1 MGKLYDIYFIKAESG
16 ECLFHFKFGSVA
28 IDPNLVSGFL
38 QAIGSFAQQLIPG
51 EKSFLRTIDRGDFK
65 IMIEKGAKVFA
76 VLVAEEDTPEVR
88 QKLKGLLQRFEYIYG
103 GYLDRWE
110 QSRDVT
116 PFQSFL
122 SQVLIAF
129 PEQPIN
135 PRLLPRARP
144 ERISVVESLEVPD
157 ALKMRLVRV
166 LRLADGK
173 RSLEEIAEI
182 VGLPVDEVI
191 SLFLLAARSGVVDFP
206 FAKIFDDD
214 ILVKTG
220 LDPILIRKAYGE
232 VGVKLIEACDGKK
245 TVKEIADREGAPLN
259 VVKYVFGRAL
269 RLGYVQLLKGD

>member
-1 MGKLYDIYFIKAESG
+1 MGKLYDIYFIKADSG
-16 ECLFHFKFGSVA
+16 ECLFHFKFGSIA

-38 QAIGSFAQQLIPG
+38 QAIGSFAQQLIPD

-65 IMIEKGAKVFA
+65 IMIEKGTRVFA
-76 VLVAEEDTPEVR
+76 VLVAEEESPEVR
-88 QKLKGLLQRFEYIYG
+88 AKLRSLLQRFEYIYG
-103 GYLDRWE
+103 GYLERWE
-110 QSRDVT
+110 KTRDIT
-116 PFQSFL
+116 PFQGFL

-129 PEQPIN
+129 PEQPVN
-135 PRLLPRARP
+135 PRLLPRTRL

-173 RSLEEIAEI
+173 RSLEEVAEI
-182 VGLPVDEVI
+182 IGLPVDEVI
-191 SLFLLAARSGVVDFP
+191 SLFLLAARSGIVDFP
-206 FAKIFDDD
+206 FAKILDDD

-232 VGVKLIEACDGKK
+232 MGVRLIEACDGKT
-245 TVKEIADREGAPLN
+245 TVKEIADKEGAPLN

-269 RLGYVQLLKGD
+269 RLGYVQLLKG